1 MKKLISKSMLT
12 TALVFLFSISI
23 FSSLNAQSK
32 SSTPKIYAVINRADW
47 CPACQANGT
56 RVMNEVL
63 PGCNKLS
70 VKFIAN
76 DLTNEQTIAK
86 SSEDLKKLNVYNSVK
101 ETKKTGFI
109 LLVDAISKK
118 VVKEISV
125 TLPTSEIVKQIKE
138 TKI

>member
-1 MKKLISKSMLT
+1 MKNLISKAILT
-12 TALVFLFSISI
+12 TLVFLFSISI

-56 RVMNEVL
+56 KIMNEVL

-86 SSEDLKKLNVYNSVK
+86 SSDDLKKLNVYNSVK

-109 LLVDAISKK
+109 LLVDAKSKK

-125 TLPTSEIVKQIKE
+125 TLPTNEIVKQIKDSQ
-138 TKI
+138 I